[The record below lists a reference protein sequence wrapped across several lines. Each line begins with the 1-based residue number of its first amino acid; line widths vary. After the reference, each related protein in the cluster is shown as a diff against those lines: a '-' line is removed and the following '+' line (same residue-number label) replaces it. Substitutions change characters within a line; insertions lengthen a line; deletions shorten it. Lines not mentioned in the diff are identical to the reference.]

1 MLTPD
6 YLLHVSEGA
15 EQISAQLHTDIL
27 KRITSRIL
35 ARQRRGNG
43 YLLTAVDKWQIEVLM
58 DAGFLREDIAKEIAK
73 ASKLQEQEVREAFE
87 DAGVR
92 AWNYDSKVYE
102 AAGIS
107 TRTLQQSP
115 YAIRLM
121 QRNYEATL
129 GEWENFTRTTADAA
143 QQLFISKMDEIY
155 NNVASGS
162 LGYTQAYAEAIDD
175 LASDG
180 VRNIVYTRIKN
191 GVLSVHTDTIEVA
204 TLRCVRTGISQASA
218 QIQTARMDE
227 MGVDLVLVSSHMGAR
242 PTHQVWQGKIY
253 SRSGTSQKYPDFVS
267 STGYGTGPG
276 LCGWNCRHNF
286 SPWFEGMEN
295 PFEDYDKEENL
306 KAYNDEQE
314 QRAMERSIRKTKR
327 QAQVLGYGAQA
338 AKNDDTR
345 AEIKER
351 IKAVRERLSAQN
363 KTYIEFCDEHDL
375 RPLRERLRIAKANRK
390 SK

>member
-1 MLTPD
+1 MLTPE

-27 KRITSRIL
+27 KRITGRIL
-35 ARQRRGNG
+35 ARQRRRSD
-43 YLLTAVDKWQIEVLM
+43 YVLTAVDKWQIEVLM
-58 DAGFLREDIAKEIAK
+58 DAGILREEIIKEIAL
-73 ASKLQEQEVREAFE
+73 ATSMQEQEIQDAFE

-92 AWNYDSKVYE
+92 AWDYDSKIYE
-102 AAGIS
+102 AAGIPV
-107 TRTLQQSP
+107 TTLTASP

-121 QRNYEATL
+121 QRNFEATL

-155 NNVASGS
+155 NNVASGN
-162 LGYTQAYAEAIDD
+162 LGYTQAFAEAIDD

-180 VRNIVYTRIKN
+180 VRNIVYTRIAN
-191 GVLSVHTDTIEVA
+191 GVLSVHTDTIETA
-204 TLRCVRTGISQASA
+204 TLRCVRTGISQMSA

-253 SRSGTSQKYPDFVS
+253 SRSGNNRKYPDFVS

-306 KAYNDEQE
+306 KVYNDTQK
-314 QRAMERSIRKTKR
+314 QRAMERGIRKTKR
-327 QAQVLGYGAQA
+327 QAQVLEYGTQA
-338 AKNDDTR
+338 AQNDETR
-345 AEIKER
+345 AEIQEQLKSIR
-351 IKAVRERLSAQN
+351 KKLAAQN
-363 KTYIEFCDEHDL
+363 KAYTTFCDDHDL
-375 RPLRERLRIAKANRK
+375 RPLRERLRIAQANRRK
-390 SK
+390 